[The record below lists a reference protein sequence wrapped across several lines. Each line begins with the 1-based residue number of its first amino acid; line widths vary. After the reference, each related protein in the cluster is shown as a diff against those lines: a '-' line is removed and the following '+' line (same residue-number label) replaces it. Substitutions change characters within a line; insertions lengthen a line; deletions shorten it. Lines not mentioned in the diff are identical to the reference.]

1 VGVSV
6 AFLYPG
12 QGAQTPAMLHQLPDQ
27 AEATRTLEEASQVL
41 GRDVL
46 ALDTAQALSSTVA
59 VQLALFVGNWAVS
72 K

>member
-1 VGVSV
+1 
-6 AFLYPG
+6 
-12 QGAQTPAMLHQLPDQ
+12 MLHQLPDQ